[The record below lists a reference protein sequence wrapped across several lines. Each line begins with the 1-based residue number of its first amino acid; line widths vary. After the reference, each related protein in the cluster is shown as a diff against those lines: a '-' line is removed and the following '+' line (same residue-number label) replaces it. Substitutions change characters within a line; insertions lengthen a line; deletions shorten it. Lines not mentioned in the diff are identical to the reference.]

1 MIVIGRILDGGG
13 ALPFNK
19 ADCLFVRM
27 GRPNKQTF
35 RNEVTEFIDFSGQ
48 SCDPEIVQAS

>member
-1 MIVIGRILDGGG
+1 MGGPSFQQSG
-13 ALPFNK
+13 
-19 ADCLFVRM
+19 LFVCLL
-27 GRPNKQTF
+27 GWGGLTNKQTF